1 MSFLDD
7 KFKYKKSER
16 IPELNK
22 NLPPPEPE
30 AYFFKKGDKQK
41 KKKKLTDKDI
51 FVSSGPKKK
60 SNNTINDRKR
70 RAQKRSEK
78 VTRINKAVSSKSK
91 RGLAIY
97 LSKSNPTLDG
107 TLTRRR
113 EKLTK
118 FVNKYRRGE
127 KAPR

>member
-7 KFKYKKSER
+7 KFKYKKSEP

-22 NLPPPEPE
+22 NLTPPEPE
-30 AYFFKKGDKQK
+30 AYFFKKGDKEK

-51 FVSSGPKKK
+51 FVSRGPKKK